1 MKRPRRQSRM
11 ICTSNTHTYTHTHS
25 ARQRP
30 LPSVNGHRSTFI
42 LSFLKFTDEEGRTA
56 ISWLS
61 NDPPPHPK
69 KTPKTIPRSTCCPD
83 TPRKKKVYNGIVAV
97 VMFCFGWFSMNSMI
111 LLYPSAVHGLQVSN
125 MNSLRRAQGRNQFV
139 FCLFLKS
146 INLVFF

>member
-1 MKRPRRQSRM
+1 MGGKGRLKRPRRQSRM
-11 ICTSNTHTYTHTHS
+11 ICTSNTYTHTHS

-61 NDPPPHPK
+61 NDPPPSLLTQRKRQKRSRVQRVVPTHPE
-69 KTPKTIPRSTCCPD
+69 
-83 TPRKKKVYNGIVAV
+83 KKVYNGIVAD

-139 FCLFLKS
+139 FCLF
-146 INLVFF
+146 